1 MACFQAE
8 RKENITRYNLTNMT
22 EEELKG
28 FVNDNP
34 DLWFYQLVYG
44 LTFGVILF
52 IGLIKGIGIARQL
65 LLGKS
70 VLRFVSFV
78 LYSKGLGC

>member
-1 MACFQAE
+1 MFHFQVE
-8 RKENITRYNLTNMT
+8 RKENITRYNLTSMT

-44 LTFGVILF
+44 ITFCIMMF
-52 IGLIKGIGIARQL
+52 IGLMKGIGIARQL
-65 LLGKS
+65 LLGML
-70 VLRFVSFV
+70 VM
-78 LYSKGLGC
+78 

>member
-1 MACFQAE
+1 
-8 RKENITRYNLTNMT
+8 MT

-44 LTFGVILF
+44 LTFGIMLF
-52 IGLIKGIGIARQL
+52 VGLMKGIGIARQL
-65 LLGKS
+65 LLGKLLHWISMAGHINLISS
-70 VLRFVSFV
+70 VL
-78 LYSKGLGC
+78 YKGCFHPFLFQMQ

>member
-1 MACFQAE
+1 MFCFQME

-34 DLWFYQLVYG
+34 NLWFYQLVYG
-44 LTFGVILF
+44 LTFAIMIF
-52 IGLIKGIGIARQL
+52 IGLMKGIGIARQL
-65 LLGKS
+65 LLGMIM
-70 VLRFVSFV
+70 LYYYYCCCLFVV
-78 LYSKGLGC
+78 I